1 METSENKAGI
11 PTPFHLFYAFQAY
24 NKKPILSI
32 QHSKPM
38 LFFTHG
44 KAHIALRACKPP
56 PCARALCQRGTQFAF
71 GLDVLKVFEFWIFEI
86 SKFLKLWNFEN
97 TVKNHKN
104 VTGMTFKLF
113 WNFEFLNFWI
123 WTTYSKVLQWSSN
136 DLRMTQQWPSSDL
149 AMTFQR
155 HGNDLA
161 MTWQWP
167 GNDLAMT

>member
-1 METSENKAGI
+1 MLELHSRQQQVDLNWNLLAKNRKTMETSENKAGI

-86 SKFLKLWNFEN
+86 SNF
-97 TVKNHKN
+97 
-104 VTGMTFKLF
+104 
-113 WNFEFLNFWI
+113 FETLNFWI
-123 WTTYSKVLQWSSN
+123 FEFGQHIVRSCN
-136 DLRMTQQWPSSDL
+136 AL
-149 AMTFQR
+149 AMTL
-155 HGNDLA
+155 GWPNNDPAVTLQWLSNDMA